1 MSVPKTNKILKY
13 INYRMRVTTLDGRM
27 LVGQFLAFDKH
38 MNMVLADC
46 EEFRKIKPKSSRSG
60 KPKMAKTDRWVEE
73 KRTLGLVVLRGDI
86 IVSLSVE
93 GPPPPEENLQR
104 VPAAA
109 QMAAVAGPGIA
120 RPAGRGMPI
129 PHMAAPPVGMPPPGI
144 LAGPARGLG
153 PSPMMMPPRPPM
165 HGVIP
170 PMGSMHFPR
179 PPMPPGMMPPPPR
192 PGMMMPP
199 TPPFGGMPPPPP
211 GMFPRPSGP
220 PPPGMMP
227 FRPGMMMPPPPP
239 PSTRPPPTGG
249 PTQPPPPPSAP
260 SSQGYRP

>member
-13 INYRMRVTTLDGRM
+13 INYRMRVTTLDGRT

-46 EEFRKIKPKSSRSG
+46 EEFRKIKPKSRSG
-60 KPKMAKTDRWVEE
+60 KSKMAKTDRWVEE
-73 KRTLGLVVLRGDI
+73 KRTLGLVILRGDI

-104 VPAAA
+104 IPAAA
-109 QMAAVAGPGIA
+109 QMAAMAGPGIA

-165 HGVIP
+165 PGMVP
-170 PMGSMHFPR
+170 PMMGSMPFPR

-227 FRPGMMMPPPPP
+227 FRPGMMMPPPPH
-239 PSTRPPPTGG
+239 PSIRPPPTGG
-249 PTQPPPPPSAP
+249 PTPPPPPSGGP
-260 SSQGYRP
+260 SSQGSRP